1 MTDEFVK
8 LLDQGCANLGIELSK
23 QQKEQFF
30 KYYEM
35 LIEKNKVMNLTAI
48 TELSDVITKHFVDS
62 LLLVLAAPELGLK
75 LDGSAEYSCI
85 DVGTG
90 AGFPGIP
97 LKIAFPG
104 LKVTLLD
111 SLNKRVGFLNE
122 VIEALGL
129 TDITAVHGRAE
140 DYGRDAK
147 YREQYD
153 ICVSRAVANMSTLS
167 EYCIPFV
174 KKGGYFIPYKSGK
187 ADEEIAQ
194 ARSAVKKLGGEMKDI
209 VQNVTV
215 LTREGEIREL
225 EKEELGF
232 GYRASVIKDRG
243 YVVLGAELMLVP
255 GDKEEILAR
264 MQELKNK
271 RVEKQPLEYPSAGSA
286 FKRPEGYFA
295 GKLVMDAGLSGYA
308 VGGAKVSEK
317 HCGFLINAG
326 GATASDVMELIRQI
340 QAKVKEQ
347 FGVQL
352 EPEIQFLGEF

>member
-1 MTDEFVK
+1 MEF
-8 LLDQGCANLGIELSK
+8 AS
-23 QQKEQFF
+23 
-30 KYYEM
+30 
-35 LIEKNKVMNLTAI
+35 
-48 TELSDVITKHFVDS
+48 
-62 LLLVLAAPELGLK
+62 
-75 LDGSAEYSCI
+75 
-85 DVGTG
+85 
-90 AGFPGIP
+90 GIP
-97 LKIAFPG
+97 G
-104 LKVTLLD
+104 TLGGGVRM
-111 SLNKRVGFLNE
+111 NAG
-122 VIEALGL
+122 A
-129 TDITAVHGRAE
+129 TA
-140 DYGRDAK
+140 
-147 YREQYD
+147 
-153 ICVSRAVANMSTLS
+153 
-167 EYCIPFV
+167 
-174 KKGGYFIPYKSGK
+174 
-187 ADEEIAQ
+187 
-194 ARSAVKKLGGEMKDI
+194 GEMKDI

-215 LTREGEIREL
+215 LTREGEIRKL

-295 GKLVMDAGLSGYA
+295 GKLVMDAGFSGYA

>member
-1 MTDEFVK
+1 MI
-8 LLDQGCANLGIELSK
+8 GCNIASI
-23 QQKEQFF
+23 
-30 KYYEM
+30 
-35 LIEKNKVMNLTAI
+35 
-48 TELSDVITKHFVDS
+48 
-62 LLLVLAAPELGLK
+62 LA
-75 LDGSAEYSCI
+75 SCI
-85 DVGTG
+85 L
-90 AGFPGIP
+90 I
-97 LKIAFPG
+97 LKIFEIA
-104 LKVTLLD
+104 KKSTM
-111 SLNKRVGFLNE
+111 
-122 VIEALGL
+122 
-129 TDITAVHGRAE
+129 RA
-140 DYGRDAK
+140 K
-147 YREQYD
+147 
-153 ICVSRAVANMSTLS
+153 T
-167 EYCIPFV
+167 
-174 KKGGYFIPYKSGK
+174 
-187 ADEEIAQ
+187 ADE
-194 ARSAVKKLGGEMKDI
+194 AVYAFAA
-209 VQNVTV
+209 
-215 LTREGEIREL
+215 IREL

>member
-1 MTDEFVK
+1 M
-8 LLDQGCANLGIELSK
+8 
-23 QQKEQFF
+23 
-30 KYYEM
+30 
-35 LIEKNKVMNLTAI
+35 
-48 TELSDVITKHFVDS
+48 
-62 LLLVLAAPELGLK
+62 
-75 LDGSAEYSCI
+75 
-85 DVGTG
+85 
-90 AGFPGIP
+90 
-97 LKIAFPG
+97 
-104 LKVTLLD
+104 
-111 SLNKRVGFLNE
+111 
-122 VIEALGL
+122 IEALKEIVPADKVLLQEPMKLHTTFRIGGPADCLVYLENEEQLCKIQKYLRLVDVPYTVIGNGSNLLVSDQGYAGIVLVVGKHMSRIEVKDCYLEAEAGALMSQVAKAAKEHGL
-129 TDITAVHGRAE
+129 TGLEFAAGIPGTIGGGAVMNAGA
-140 DYGRDAK
+140 Y
-147 YREQYD
+147 
-153 ICVSRAVANMSTLS
+153 
-167 EYCIPFV
+167 
-174 KKGGYFIPYKSGK
+174 
-187 ADEEIAQ
+187 
-194 ARSAVKKLGGEMKDI
+194 GGEMKDI

-215 LTREGEIREL
+215 LTREGEIRKL